1 MSSNIFSLRVAVTN
15 SDEAVPVVRFP
26 YIENLIIVLFVSL
39 DITFPP
45 HTQLD
50 SYQSITHLVSLPVA

>member
-1 MSSNIFSLRVAVTN
+1 MSSNIFSLQVVATN
-15 SDEAVPVVRFP
+15 SDEAVPVAHFP
-26 YIENLIIVLFVSL
+26 YIDNLILALFVSL

-50 SYQSITHLVSLPVA
+50 SYQLITHLVSLPVA